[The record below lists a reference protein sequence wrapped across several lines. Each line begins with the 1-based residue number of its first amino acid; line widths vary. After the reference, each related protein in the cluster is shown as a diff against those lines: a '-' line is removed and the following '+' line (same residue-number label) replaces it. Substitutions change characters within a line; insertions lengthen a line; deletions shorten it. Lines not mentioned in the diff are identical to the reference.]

1 MNIKTELEK
10 TIPAALPVQLNDLD
24 LDPEKIKAIMI
35 NEVVPSDPSQD
46 FYGSPDPDYLKTTIP
61 LFQKAGLPAQ
71 NIQDILQ
78 TGIYITNAVKT
89 PKSDYTIERST
100 IETSLPYLEKNFPLP
115 KHQSNHAHGRRR
127 QKSLQH
133 ANQKS
138 HRQKRSPLHINLQT
152 ENHRTLLRNHPDHP
166 LLHHNRRQHP
176 HRKIQSP
183 NGLPRHNHHAP
194 PHPIT
199 P

>member
-71 NIQDILQ
+71 NIQDIPVSYTQLIRQ
-78 TGIYITNAVKT
+78 NRDI
-89 PKSDYTIERST
+89 KSSFR
-100 IETSLPYLEKNFPLP
+100 
-115 KHQSNHAHGRRR
+115 
-127 QKSLQH
+127 
-133 ANQKS
+133 
-138 HRQKRSPLHINLQT
+138 
-152 ENHRTLLRNHPDHP
+152 
-166 LLHHNRRQHP
+166 
-176 HRKIQSP
+176 
-183 NGLPRHNHHAP
+183 
-194 PHPIT
+194 
-199 P
+199 

>member
-10 TIPAALPVQLNDLD
+10 TIPAVLPVQLNDLD

-78 TGIYITNAVKT
+78 TGIVPRI
-89 PKSDYTIERST
+89 
-100 IETSLPYLEKNFPLP
+100 FC
-115 KHQSNHAHGRRR
+115 
-127 QKSLQH
+127 SLQ
-133 ANQKS
+133 
-138 HRQKRSPLHINLQT
+138 
-152 ENHRTLLRNHPDHP
+152 TL
-166 LLHHNRRQHP
+166 
-176 HRKIQSP
+176 KKKQSCD
-183 NGLPRHNHHAP
+183 L
-194 PHPIT
+194 
-199 P
+199 